1 MHESDDGNAKNTDAR
16 ESNIADVCK
25 TRTLS
30 RIISYP
36 RRSLIG
42 AFGPHTREKGKP
54 SFMGSAALSAAAKS
68 IRDWS
73 ITEGRTSVTP
83 TKAADVF
90 GSLVFNDKVQQERL
104 PKAAYRA
111 LRATITRGEPLDGS
125 TADAVATALK
135 DWAVEHGATHYTHW
149 FSPLTGITAEKHD
162 SFLAPASD
170 GSAIAEFRGKELIK
184 GEPDASSFPSGGMRS
199 TFEARGYT
207 AWDPTSPP
215 WLHVNSN
222 NVTLVIPTAF
232 VSWTGEALD
241 KKTPLLRSMEAVS
254 KQAVRVLKLFG
265 STAERVF
272 STCGPEQE
280 YFLIDRNFYF
290 ARPDLINAG
299 RTLFGAK
306 PPKGQEMEDQYF
318 GSIPERVLACMAEAE
333 LELFKVG
340 VPVKTRHNEV
350 APSQYEI
357 APIFENA
364 NVAADHQMMTM
375 ETIKRIAPKYGL
387 EALMHEKPF
396 AGVNGSGKHNNWSL
410 SDEFGN
416 NLLGPGDTPHDN
428 MQFLVFCAAVIRGV
442 DRWQGLLRA
451 SIASAGNDHRLG
463 ANEAPPAILSIFL
476 GDQLTDIFEQIEK
489 GSAKSTKQGGT
500 LDVGASVLPKLP
512 RDAGDR
518 NRTSPFAFTGNKF
531 EFRAVSSGQNIA
543 WPNTA
548 LNVAMADA
556 LDSVATELEGA
567 VAKGQELNKAV
578 ATLLT
583 KLIKEHKRII
593 FNGNGYSAEWEKE
606 AGKRKLLNLKNT
618 VDALPELI
626 SPAVIKLLDKY
637 KVLNE
642 REVHAR
648 YEVFLEN
655 YNKTVNIEG
664 QLMVL
669 MANRYILPAAL
680 EYQKQIGQ
688 SVAAVRAGGA
698 SAPQSKK
705 LLGTYTKLVDKFK
718 LQTDALEKVLDHSGG
733 SAEKHA
739 KYMRDKVI
747 PAMTKLRE
755 LGDSIEVLT
764 PHEIWPLPTYREMLF
779 VK

>member
-1 MHESDDGNAKNTDAR
+1 
-16 ESNIADVCK
+16 
-25 TRTLS
+25 
-30 RIISYP
+30 
-36 RRSLIG
+36 
-42 AFGPHTREKGKP
+42 
-54 SFMGSAALSAAAKS
+54 MGSAALSAAAKS

-73 ITEGRTSVTP
+73 VTEGRTKTLPAKVT
-83 TKAADVF
+83 DVF

-104 PKAAYRA
+104 PKPAYRA
-111 LRATITRGEPLDGS
+111 LRATITRGEPLDLS

-162 SFLAPASD
+162 SFLTPASD
-170 GSAIAEFRGKELIK
+170 GTALAEFRGKELIK

-215 WLHVNSN
+215 WLHVASN

-318 GSIPERVLACMAEAE
+318 GSIPERVLACMADTETE
-333 LELFKVG
+333 LYKIG

-357 APIFENA
+357 APVFENA
-364 NVAADHQMMTM
+364 NLATDHQMMTM
-375 ETIKRIAPKYGL
+375 ETMRRTAPKFGL
-387 EALMHEKPF
+387 ACLMHEKPF
-396 AGVNGSGKHNNWSL
+396 AGVNGSGKHNNWSM

-416 NLLGPGDTPHDN
+416 NLLSPGATPHDN
-428 MQFLVFCAAVIRGV
+428 MQFLVFCAAVLRAV

-476 GDQLTDIFEQIEK
+476 GDQLSDIFEQIEK
-489 GSAKSTKQGGT
+489 GSAKTTKQGGT
-500 LDVGASVLPKLP
+500 LDVGVSSLPKLP

-531 EFRAVSSGQNIA
+531 EFRAVSSGQNIG
-543 WPNTA
+543 WPNMA
-548 LNVAMADA
+548 LNVAAADA
-556 LDSVATELEGA
+556 LESIADELETA
-567 VAKGQELNKAV
+567 VAAGEDLNKAV
-578 ATLLT
+578 AKLLT
-583 KLIKEHKRII
+583 KVAKQHKRIV
-593 FNGNGYSAEWEKE
+593 FNGNNYSAAWEKE
-606 AGKRKLLNLKNT
+606 AKKRGLLNLKNT
-618 VDALPELI
+618 VDALPEI
-626 SPAVIKLLDKY
+626 IRPAVIKVMEKH
-637 KVLNE
+637 KVLNA
-642 REVHAR
+642 RELHAR
-648 YEVFLEN
+648 YEVYLEA
-655 YNKTVNIEG
+655 YNKTINIEG

-669 MANRYILPAAL
+669 IANRYILPAAI
-680 EYQKQIGQ
+680 EYQKQFAQ
-688 SVAAVRAGGA
+688 SVSAVRSAGGT
-698 SAPQSKK
+698 SVQGKK
-705 LLGTYTKLVDKFK
+705 LLVKYTRLVDR
-718 LQTDALEKVLDHSGG
+718 L
-733 SAEKHA
+733 
-739 KYMRDKVI
+739 
-747 PAMTKLRE
+747 
-755 LGDSIEVLT
+755 
-764 PHEIWPLPTYREMLF
+764 
-779 VK
+779 